1 MALCQRLFGTDN
13 IIIFV
18 WKISCTHKC
27 PSLFCGHG
35 KIWSLIFGK
44 LPSLWV
50 AQFQANKTQM
60 HICKPY
66 QHWALNKQIHSG
78 EFKSTLVTETALRG
92 SVWTNSTVEAR
103 AMYTSNLDVAKSSSR
118 TQGGK
123 GCKKPVR
130 ILAVFCCYLLMEKMK
145 PLFISFWRAPVHFW
159 SSIY

>member
-78 EFKSTLVTETALRG
+78 EFKSTLVTETALPG

-103 AMYTSNLDVAKSSSR
+103 AMYTSNLDVAKEQQSYTR
-118 TQGGK
+118 TKRLQKTGQNPS
-123 GCKKPVR
+123 CV
-130 ILAVFCCYLLMEKMK
+130 LLLSVNGEDEVIIHQF
-145 PLFISFWRAPVHFW
+145 LESTCAFLE
-159 SSIY
+159 